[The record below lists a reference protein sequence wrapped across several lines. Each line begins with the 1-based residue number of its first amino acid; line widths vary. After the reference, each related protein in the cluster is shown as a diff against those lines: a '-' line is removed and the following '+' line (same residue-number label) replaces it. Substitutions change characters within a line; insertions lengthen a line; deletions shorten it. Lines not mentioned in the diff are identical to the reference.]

1 MVQSLIG
8 IPEVPVLHI
17 NGNSNSLAWHLY
29 LSLSSSRKM
38 YIKYAHFLLHA
49 WRIIR
54 SRPKPSS
61 SDATSIQQL
70 TQIDNDKTNKYQLS
84 KV

>member
-1 MVQSLIG
+1 MVPSLIG
-8 IPEVPVLHI
+8 IPQVPVLHI
-17 NGNSNSLAWHLY
+17 NRNSNTLAWPLY
-29 LSLSSSRKM
+29 LLLSFLRKM
-38 YIKYAHFLLHA
+38 YIKYANFLLHI

-70 TQIDNDKTNKYQLS
+70 TQIDN
-84 KV
+84 